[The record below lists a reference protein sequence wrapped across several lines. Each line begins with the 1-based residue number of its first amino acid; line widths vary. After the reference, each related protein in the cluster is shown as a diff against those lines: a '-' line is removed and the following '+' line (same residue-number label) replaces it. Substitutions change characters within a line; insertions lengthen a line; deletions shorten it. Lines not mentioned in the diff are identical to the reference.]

1 MPLKSAYIPNGNIII
16 PTPVQ
21 QNFEL
26 VFFITGNIAVAADA
40 AAVNPRAPGRM
51 SIQMVIATLKTAP
64 TVTDA
69 IFDVLVDGAS
79 IFDVADRPTILATAF
94 SGQSGPPLAASRV
107 VDENSVITI
116 DVIQIGGGVAGAD
129 LALCVIGQVL

>member
-1 MPLKSAYIPNGNIII
+1 MPLKNAYIPVGNIII

-26 VFFITGNIAVAADA
+26 VFFVTGNIAVNADV

-69 IFDVLVDGAS
+69 IFDVLVGGVS
-79 IFDVADRPTILATAF
+79 IFAAADRPTILATAF

-107 VDENSVITI
+107 VDESSVITV
-116 DVIQIGGGVAGAD
+116 DVIQIGGGVAGAN
-129 LALCVIGQVL
+129 LAICIIGQVL